1 MNNPVV
7 SVARCGD
14 YDPAQVERSIR
25 RVMEC
30 LGGMGRF
37 VKPGMR
43 VYIKPNALGKNRPE
57 EYVTT
62 HPEVVAAT
70 AKLAF
75 EAGATEVMIG
85 DCPGGGGAEERVE
98 DVYQVCGYAEVASRV
113 GAKLIVNKTRAVRE
127 VPGGVSAKSFD
138 LVEEMVSADLLI
150 NISKAKTHQLCSFTG
165 AVKNLYGT
173 IYGRD
178 KRKYHAIYPM
188 PPAFNHFLIDIAETV
203 KPGLNIMDAVVGI
216 EGPGPAAGYPRKL
229 GALLAS
235 ASPYA
240 LDAVAVDLIGWQQS
254 DVMLLELARKR
265 GLLPEH
271 LEDVKVVGDP
281 VEELRLKR
289 PFRKPTMTAQAT
301 LRFARM
307 LPGPLR
313 EATQA
318 RPKLI
323 SEKCVGCAECAA
335 ACPPHAIVMRD
346 KKPAIDYGK
355 CIKCFCCHE
364 LCPEKALE
372 VKKGFFR

>member
-1 MNNPVV
+1 MSNPVV

-14 YDPAQVERSIR
+14 YDPAQVEQSIR
-25 RVMEC
+25 QVMKG
-30 LGGMGRF
+30 LGGMSSF

-75 EAGATEVMIG
+75 EAGASEVMIG
-85 DCPGGGGAEERVE
+85 DCPGGGGMEERVE
-98 DVYQVCGYAEVASRV
+98 DVYQVCGYTEVANRV

-203 KPGLNIMDAVVGI
+203 KPGLNIMDAIIGI

-240 LDAVAVDLIGWQQS
+240 LDAVAVDLIGWPQT

-265 GLLPEH
+265 GLLPDR
-271 LEDVKVVGDP
+271 LEDVEVVGSS
-281 VEELRLKR
+281 VGELRLKR
-289 PFRKPTMTAQAT
+289 PFRKPTITAQAT
-301 LRFARM
+301 LRFARI

-313 EATQA
+313 EAVQA
-318 RPKLI
+318 RPRLI
-323 SEKCVGCAECAA
+323 PEKCVGCAECAA
-335 ACPPHAIVMRD
+335 ACPPHAILMRD
-346 KKPAIDYGK
+346 KKPVIDYGK

-372 VKKGFFR
+372 VKKGFFK